1 MHCPTCRHD
10 NPATTRFCSACGAV
24 LVESAPDGG
33 RRRVLRPWGMRRTAP
48 PTISPDMPD
57 LAAAGLSTRG
67 TRLDPA
73 VRFDFWIVG
82 GLVIVGLVAVA
93 WIGSAARPG
102 REALHDATAQVAAGS
117 AAYVSA
123 ATPPIVQEARLKA
136 PPLVDVPPAATQPP
150 RVTPRVTVAAPSPAR
165 SQARGPAA
173 TPVVVASQPSE
184 SIVDDGRGEAP
195 APPVAPVQAPPPP
208 VSDRW
213 QPLRSAL
220 AQCGAV
226 NGVIARAMCEQGARL
241 AHCDGFW
248 GLVAICPTA
257 RSEYGQ

>member
-57 LAAAGLSTRG
+57 LADAGIPTRG

-82 GLVIVGLVAVA
+82 ALVVAVLAVA
-93 WIGSAARPG
+93 WIRGSPRPG
-102 REALHDATAQVAAGS
+102 HEMLHDAGTPVAAGS
-117 AAYVSA
+117 TAYVSA
-123 ATPPIVQEARLKA
+123 TTPPIVQEARLKA
-136 PPLVDVPPAATQPP
+136 PPLVDVPPPATQPP
-150 RVTPRVTVAAPSPAR
+150 PVTPRVAAAAPLPAR
-165 SQARGPAA
+165 APGRGPVAI
-173 TPVVVASQPSE
+173 PVVVAAQPVE
-184 SIVDDGRGEAP
+184 TVVDVGRSEAP
-195 APPVAPVQAPPPP
+195 VPPVAPVQATPPP

-213 QPLRSAL
+213 QPLRGAL

-226 NGVIARAMCEQGARL
+226 NGAIGRAMCEQEARL
-241 AHCDGFW
+241 AHCDGYW
-248 GLVAICPTA
+248 GLVALCPTT
-257 RSEYGQ
+257 RSEFGQ

>member
-1 MHCPTCRHD
+1 MARSRTTMHCPTCRHD

-57 LAAAGLSTRG
+57 LADAGIPDPRHAPRSRRPLRFLDRRRTRRRLGRSGLDQRHGAAGPRC
-67 TRLDPA
+67 
-73 VRFDFWIVG
+73 
-82 GLVIVGLVAVA
+82 
-93 WIGSAARPG
+93 AARRRRAG
-102 REALHDATAQVAAGS
+102 WRGVGELH
-117 AAYVSA
+117 VSA
-123 ATPPIVQEARLKA
+123 TTPTIVQEARLKA
-136 PPLVDVPPAATQPP
+136 PPLVDVSPAASLRTE
-150 RVTPRVTVAAPSPAR
+150 VTPRV
-165 SQARGPAA
+165 
-173 TPVVVASQPSE
+173 
-184 SIVDDGRGEAP
+184 
-195 APPVAPVQAPPPP
+195 VAPVEAAPPP

-220 AQCGAV
+220 AQCGSVSAT
-226 NGVIARAMCEQGARL
+226 IARAMCEQEARL

-248 GLVAICPTA
+248 GLVAACPTT

>member
-57 LAAAGLSTRG
+57 LADAGIPDRG
-67 TRLDPA
+67 TRLDPT

-82 GLVIVGLVAVA
+82 GLVVVLVAVA
-93 WIGSAARPG
+93 LVNGATRSGRTAAQ
-102 REALHDATAQVAAGS
+102 DASAQVAAGL

-123 ATPPIVQEARLKA
+123 TTPVIVQEADLKA
-136 PPLVDVPPAATQPP
+136 PPLVDVSLAAAQTPPMKP
-150 RVTPRVTVAAPSPAR
+150 RVATAAPLPAR
-165 SQARGPAA
+165 DLARGPVAV
-173 TPVVVASQPSE
+173 PVIFAVQPGEAVVDA
-184 SIVDDGRGEAP
+184 GRSEAP
-195 APPVAPVQAPPPP
+195 APPAVLAQALPPP

-220 AQCGAV
+220 AHCGSV
-226 NGVIARAMCEQGARL
+226 NGPIGRAMCEQEARL
-241 AHCDGFW
+241 AHCEGFW
-248 GLVAICPTA
+248 GLVAVCPIT

>member
-57 LAAAGLSTRG
+57 LMDAGIQAPA

-82 GLVIVGLVAVA
+82 GLVVAFVALA
-93 WIGSAARPG
+93 WINGTARTS
-102 REALHDATAQVAAGS
+102 RDSLHDASAQVGAGS

-123 ATPPIVQEARLKA
+123 TAPPIVQEARLKA
-136 PPLVDVPPAATQPP
+136 PPLVDVSPPV
-150 RVTPRVTVAAPSPAR
+150 VTPRVTAAPPSPAR
-165 SQARGPAA
+165 SQARVLAA
-173 TPVVVASQPSE
+173 IPVVLAAQPAE
-184 SIVDDGRGEAP
+184 SALDDGRGETP
-195 APPVAPVQAPPPP
+195 APPVAPIRATPLP

-220 AQCGAV
+220 AQCGSV
-226 NGVIARAMCEQGARL
+226 NGAIGRAMCEQEARL

-248 GLVAICPTA
+248 GLVEVCPTT

>member
-57 LAAAGLSTRG
+57 LADAGIPTRG

-82 GLVIVGLVAVA
+82 GLVAALVAVA
-93 WIGSAARPG
+93 WISGTARPG
-102 REALHDATAQVAAGS
+102 HDALHDGGAQVAAGS
-117 AAYVSA
+117 ATHVSA
-123 ATPPIVQEARLKA
+123 TTPTIVQEARLKA
-136 PPLVDVPPAATQPP
+136 PPLVDVSPAASLRTE
-150 RVTPRVTVAAPSPAR
+150 VTPRVTAPASLPAR
-165 SQARGPAA
+165 GQARAPAA
-173 TPVVVASQPSE
+173 MPVVVATQTGE
-184 SIVDDGRGEAP
+184 SVVDDGRGEAP
-195 APPVAPVQAPPPP
+195 APAVAPVEAAPPP

-220 AQCGAV
+220 AQCGSVSAT
-226 NGVIARAMCEQGARL
+226 IARAMCEQEARL

-248 GLVAICPTA
+248 GLVAACPTT

>member
-57 LAAAGLSTRG
+57 LADAGIPTRG

-82 GLVIVGLVAVA
+82 GLVVALVAVA
-93 WIGSAARPG
+93 WINGTARPG
-102 REALHDATAQVAAGS
+102 RDALHDAGAQVAAGS

-123 ATPPIVQEARLKA
+123 TTPPIVQEARLKA
-136 PPLVDVPPAATQPP
+136 PPLVDVSPAATQRTDGDAARHRRRVVAGTWPGAGP
-150 RVTPRVTVAAPSPAR
+150 RGD
-165 SQARGPAA
+165 ARGRRDPNRRIRRRRRPRRGAGA
-173 TPVVVASQPSE
+173 T
-184 SIVDDGRGEAP
+184 GRTGPGRRRRRCPIAGSP
-195 APPVAPVQAPPPP
+195 
-208 VSDRW
+208 
-213 QPLRSAL
+213 
-220 AQCGAV
+220 CGAHLR
-226 NGVIARAMCEQGARL
+226 NAG
-241 AHCDGFW
+241 
-248 GLVAICPTA
+248 P
-257 RSEYGQ
+257 

>member
-57 LAAAGLSTRG
+57 LADAGISTRG

-73 VRFDFWIVG
+73 VRFDFWIIG
-82 GLVIVGLVAVA
+82 ALVVAVVAVA
-93 WIGSAARPG
+93 WIRGSARPG
-102 REALHDATAQVAAGS
+102 HEMLHDAGTPVAAGS
-117 AAYVSA
+117 TAYVSA
-123 ATPPIVQEARLKA
+123 TTPPIVQEARLKA
-136 PPLVDVPPAATQPP
+136 PPLVDVEAPASQRAV
-150 RVTPRVTVAAPSPAR
+150 VTPRVTAAASSSSR
-165 SQARGPAA
+165 GQARTSAA
-173 TPVVVASQPSE
+173 MPVVVATQTSE
-184 SIVDDGRGEAP
+184 TVTDDGRGEAP
-195 APPVAPVQAPPPP
+195 APPVASIEATPPPA
-208 VSDRW
+208 SDRW

-226 NGVIARAMCEQGARL
+226 NGAIARAMCEQEARL
-241 AHCDGFW
+241 SHCDGFW
-248 GLVAICPTA
+248 GLAAACPTA

>member
-10 NPATTRFCSACGAV
+10 NPATTRFCRACGAV

-57 LAAAGLSTRG
+57 LMDGGIQTPG

-82 GLVIVGLVAVA
+82 GLVVALIAVA
-93 WIGSAARPG
+93 WINGTARTS
-102 REALHDATAQVAAGS
+102 RDSMHDTSAQVGAGS

-123 ATPPIVQEARLKA
+123 TTPPIVHEARLKA
-136 PPLVDVPPAATQPP
+136 PPLVDVSPAATQGT
-150 RVTPRVTVAAPSPAR
+150 VATPRVTAAPPSPAR
-165 SQARGPAA
+165 GQARAA
-173 TPVVVASQPSE
+173 AAIPVAIATQPGE
-184 SIVDDGRGEAP
+184 SVIDDGRGEAP
-195 APPVAPVQAPPPP
+195 APPVAPVQATSPP

-220 AQCGAV
+220 AQCGSV
-226 NGVIARAMCEQGARL
+226 NGAIGRAVCEQEARL
-241 AHCDGFW
+241 THCEGFW
-248 GLVAICPTA
+248 GLVAVCPTA

>member
-57 LAAAGLSTRG
+57 LAEAGIPTRG

-82 GLVIVGLVAVA
+82 GLVVVLVAVA
-93 WIGSAARPG
+93 LVNGATRSSRNAA
-102 REALHDATAQVAAGS
+102 HDANAQVAAGS

-123 ATPPIVQEARLKA
+123 TTPAIVQEARLKA
-136 PPLVDVPPAATQPP
+136 PPLVDVSPAATATPP
-150 RVTPRVTVAAPSPAR
+150 VTHRVTTVAPLP
-165 SQARGPAA
+165 ARGPARGPVA
-173 TPVVVASQPSE
+173 NPVVLAAQPGDAV
-184 SIVDDGRGEAP
+184 VDVGRSEAP
-195 APPVAPVQAPPPP
+195 APPVAPVQATAPP

-220 AQCGAV
+220 AQCGSV
-226 NGVIARAMCEQGARL
+226 NGAIGRAMCQQEARL
-241 AHCDGFW
+241 AHCEGFW
-248 GLVAICPTA
+248 GLVADCPTT

>member
-57 LAAAGLSTRG
+57 LADAGIPTRG

-82 GLVIVGLVAVA
+82 GLVVVLVAVA
-93 WIGSAARPG
+93 LVNSATRSSRNA
-102 REALHDATAQVAAGS
+102 AQDASAQVAAGS

-123 ATPPIVQEARLKA
+123 TTPAIVQEARLKA
-136 PPLVDVPPAATQPP
+136 PPLVDVSPAATQTPP
-150 RVTPRVTVAAPSPAR
+150 VTPRVTTVAPLP
-165 SQARGPAA
+165 ARGPAGRGVA
-173 TPVVVASQPSE
+173 IPVVLAAQP
-184 SIVDDGRGEAP
+184 GEAVLDVGRSE
-195 APPVAPVQAPPPP
+195 APTTPVAPVQALPPP

-220 AQCGAV
+220 AQCGSV
-226 NGVIARAMCEQGARL
+226 NGAIGRAMCEQDARL
-241 AHCDGFW
+241 AHCEGFW
-248 GLVAICPTA
+248 GLVAVCPTT

>member
-57 LAAAGLSTRG
+57 LADAAMPTRG

-73 VRFDFWIVG
+73 VRFDFWIIG
-82 GLVIVGLVAVA
+82 GLVVALVAVA
-93 WIGSAARPG
+93 LVNGTMRSGRSAL
-102 REALHDATAQVAAGS
+102 EDASAQVAAGS
-117 AAYVSA
+117 ATYVSA
-123 ATPPIVQEARLKA
+123 TTPPIVQEARLKA
-136 PPLVDVPPAATQPP
+136 PPLLDVSSATTQPP
-150 RVTPRVTVAAPSPAR
+150 PVTPHVTTAAPVP
-165 SQARGPAA
+165 ARGPARGTVA
-173 TPVVVASQPSE
+173 IPVVLAAQSAEAAS
-184 SIVDDGRGEAP
+184 DDGRGDAP
-195 APPVAPVQAPPPP
+195 APPVAPVEAPPPP

-220 AQCGAV
+220 AQCGSV
-226 NGVIARAMCEQGARL
+226 NGAIGRAVCEQEARL
-241 AHCDGFW
+241 AHCEGFW
-248 GLVAICPTA
+248 GLVAVCPAT
-257 RSEYGQ
+257 RTEYGQ